1 MDKWKDGELAKMKAG
16 GNKKGKEFLRT
27 QPDFKSEWD
36 NSSITGAGNIRSLL
50 VEKYNSKALAL
61 LRDKVACE
69 SDGKKWDEYS
79 SSGQNWTVPQA
90 RKTGASGVSSGGGS
104 SQGVSS
110 SFDDRFKQNQS
121 SSNFINDQQLFD
133 SASDVASKGFGM
145 LSAGLGKSWGF
156 ASSIASTATQ
166 KVQSG
171 EIGSLANSG
180 LTSGLGFL
188 SNVATTSLNTASK
201 VVNTGMQN
209 MPNSNSDFSMSGANG
224 GGQKEPEQADFWNKF
239 GNKNDTP
246 SSAGFGSSIWGESKP
261 QSKTDGSF
269 GGFGGGNQEEEKEAD
284 GISDLYGGSKGGD
297 FQGFGGAKKKD
308 EAWGDDW

>member
-1 MDKWKDGELAKMKAG
+1 
-16 GNKKGKEFLRT
+16 
-27 QPDFKSEWD
+27 
-36 NSSITGAGNIRSLL
+36 
-50 VEKYNSKALAL
+50 L
-61 LRDKVACE
+61 LRDKVASE

-79 SSGQNWTVPQA
+79 SSAQSWTVPQA
-90 RKTGASGVSSGGGS
+90 RKTGAGGVSSGGGGS
-104 SQGVSS
+104 SNQGVSS

-121 SSNFINDQQLFD
+121 SNFINDAQIFD

-171 EIGSLANSG
+171 EIGSMANTG

-188 SNVATTSLNTASK
+188 SNVATTSMNTASK
-201 VVNTGMQN
+201 VVNTGMQS
-209 MPNSNSDFSMSGANG
+209 MPNSNSDFSMSGGANG
-224 GGQKEPEQADFWNKF
+224 GEKEPEQADFWNKF
-239 GNKNDTP
+239 GASKNDTA

-261 QSKTDGSF
+261 QSKTDGNF

-308 EAWGDDW
+308 DAWGDDW